1 MPLPLVVL
9 FEDPHFLAVA
19 KPAGVLT
26 QGRAGGDPTIEEA
39 VRRHLGRDGPSAGY
53 LGTVHRL
60 DRPVSGVL
68 LWAKTPRAARRLA
81 EQFADRAARKV
92 YWAVVG
98 GHPEAVEGTWDDL
111 LAPVD
116 PVTAVARI
124 VVEPGHGA
132 RRAVT
137 GYRRVDAAGLPGGC
151 SFLRLAPETGRTHQL
166 RAQAAARELAIVGD
180 RAYGSGR
187 PFAAGIAL
195 HARSLTIE
203 HPATHRSMTFR
214 APPPGSWAGWG
225 VSDDG

>member
-1 MPLPLVVL
+1 M
-9 FEDPHFLAVA
+9 
-19 KPAGVLT
+19 
-26 QGRAGGDPTIEEA
+26 
-39 VRRHLGRDGPSAGY
+39 
-53 LGTVHRL
+53 
-60 DRPVSGVL
+60 
-68 LWAKTPRAARRLA
+68 
-81 EQFADRAARKV
+81 
-92 YWAVVG
+92 
-98 GHPEAVEGTWDDL
+98 
-111 LAPVD
+111 
-116 PVTAVARI
+116 TAVARI

-166 RAQAAARELAIVGD
+166 RAQATARGLAIVGD
-180 RAYGSGR
+180 RAYGSDR

-214 APPPGSWAGWG
+214 AQPPESWAGWG